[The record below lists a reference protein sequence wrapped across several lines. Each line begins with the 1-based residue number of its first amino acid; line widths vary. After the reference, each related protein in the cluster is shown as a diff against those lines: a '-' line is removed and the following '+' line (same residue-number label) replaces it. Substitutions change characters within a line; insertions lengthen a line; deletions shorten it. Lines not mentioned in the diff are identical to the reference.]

1 MRSGRHSFKHTKE
14 ELSILDSGAW
24 AKGWQ
29 CEGMMLRNLEVVRMV
44 EAHCGVEIIGESEL
58 QISKGKMWKGL
69 ECHDNTRFL
78 V

>member
-1 MRSGRHSFKHTKE
+1 MR
-14 ELSILDSGAW
+14 
-24 AKGWQ
+24 
-29 CEGMMLRNLEVVRMV
+29 LRNLEVVRMV

-69 ECHDNTRFL
+69 ECHDNTCFL